1 MNIFKKKAMLTTT
14 ALLGFGGYILYQN
27 IKTRLDNLEEEV
39 WSMDEE
45 ELEMCPYCERVY
57 TIEDDERNVC
67 LEIEEHVNGNKEDCN
82 YIQE

>member
-27 IKTRLDNLEEEV
+27 IKTRLDNL
-39 WSMDEE
+39 EE